1 MCSSSLLQLHNR
13 YGDVFSLQMG
23 WNHMAVINGLKVI
36 QEVLV
41 TCGEDTADRPEMP
54 IFPHLGYGQKAKGKG
69 CVGAEMASKPD
80 KGGQ

>member
-1 MCSSSLLQLHNR
+1 MVIVNR
-13 YGDVFSLQMG
+13 L
-23 WNHMAVINGLKVI
+23 MAV

-41 TCGEDTADRPEMP
+41 TCGENTADRPEMP